1 MNALRTWRYAYW
13 GLDVESELEVPE
25 WAPFERT
32 PSDFEPDVRIVVS
45 SSEEPLDPRTGPTL
59 ETHDGAIVLG
69 IPSAGRYRVAEGRR
83 IEVTPERDARDREVR
98 LFLLGTAWGA
108 LCYQRGLLPLHA
120 ALVERNGEAIAL
132 CGPSGAGKST
142 LAAALSLLGHRIL
155 GDDLCRVGP
164 GADGAPGVWP
174 GAPRLKLWSDALEA
188 LRWPPAEL
196 ERDHFRID
204 KYHVPLEA
212 APGDGPVP
220 LRAVYLLEWGEERIA
235 PLEGRSALRRLVADA
250 TYRPDLLAA
259 LGRTGEHWRLC
270 LDLVRQVPVRLLS
283 RPRDLSLGERIARRL
298 SEHEGSPS

>member
-1 MNALRTWRYAYW
+1 MSALGTWRYAYW
-13 GLDVESELEVPE
+13 GLTVESEIEVPE
-25 WAPFERT
+25 WAPFERNASAT
-32 PSDFEPDVRIVVS
+32 EPDVRIVVS
-45 SSEEPLDPRTGPTL
+45 SSEAPLGPRTGPTL
-59 ETHDGAIVLG
+59 EARDGAIELG
-69 IPSAGRYRVAEGRR
+69 IPSAGRYRVAVGRR
-83 IEVTPERDARDREVR
+83 IEVTRERDARDREVR

-155 GDDLCRVGP
+155 GDDLCRVGH

-188 LRWPPAEL
+188 LQWPQTEL

-212 APGDGPVP
+212 SSGGFVP
-220 LRAVYLLEWGEERIA
+220 LRAIYVLEWGEERIVS
-235 PLEGRSALRRLVADA
+235 LQGRTALRRLVADA

-259 LGRTGEHWRLC
+259 LGRTEEHWRLC

-283 RPRDLSLGERIARRL
+283 RPRDLGLGERVARRL